1 MEQIKNASEKYH
13 YGYATFENFW
23 GKDIKN
29 VTLTHSADVPWGSM
43 KDWQHI
49 EHVPNKGILEN
60 CFGFKYYIGVGS
72 DIWHIK
78 FWTYDREV
86 YECKHDFSCNIT
98 SGDGGRVILGIN
110 GESRKLYAHFSSSS
124 DCSTGISSA

>member
-1 MEQIKNASEKYH
+1 MQSNQDRYY

-29 VTLTHSADVPWGSM
+29 VTLTHFADVFWNNTLD
-43 KDWQHI
+43 KLHI
-49 EHVPNKGILEN
+49 EHVPDKGILEN
-60 CFGFKYYIGVGS
+60 CFGFKYYIGAGS

-78 FWTYDREV
+78 FLTYDGEV
-86 YECKHDFSCNIT
+86 YECKKNFSCNIT

-110 GESRKLYAHFSSSS
+110 GESRKLYVDFPSSS
-124 DCSTGISSA
+124 DCSSNIISA